1 MTCDPSI
8 PIPHDERKWGYFI
21 TTSLAIFGAGLV
33 LILAGRIV
41 LYIVEK
47 RKKHN
52 SSVVDLDE
60 ECLYENEE
68 LEQGWY
74 LDLKEG
80 AGNLVS
86 AQTLQGRILVRY
98 RSSYSYL
105 FS

>member
-21 TTSLAIFGAGLV
+21 TTSLAIFG
-33 LILAGRIV
+33 GRIV
-41 LYIVEK
+41 LYVVEK

-52 SSVVDLDE
+52 SSVVDLDD
-60 ECLYENEE
+60 ECHNENEE

-86 AQTLQGRILVRY
+86 AQTLQGRILVSY
-98 RSSYSYL
+98 RNPYS
-105 FS
+105 